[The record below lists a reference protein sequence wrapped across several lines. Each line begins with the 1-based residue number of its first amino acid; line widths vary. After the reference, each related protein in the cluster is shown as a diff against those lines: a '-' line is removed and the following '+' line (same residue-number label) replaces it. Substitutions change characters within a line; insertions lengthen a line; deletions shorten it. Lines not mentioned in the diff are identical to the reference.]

1 MIVIIMSREACDM
14 TGMSHDGHVTR
25 QASDRRGMSYDRHIT

>member
-1 MIVIIMSREACDM
+1 M

-25 QASDRRGMSYDRHIT
+25 QACEIKWLCSSEN